1 MCYICVYSMIKF
13 ICLYLI
19 LPLHNEITDIFFSLL
34 ICVFTTKNTYYFLIN
49 NIFFNVGWMS
59 TDLMVGTQYRIFS
72 HLGLAIQAQ
81 TPRVSLGS
89 DPR

>member
-1 MCYICVYSMIKF
+1 MIKF

-19 LPLHNEITDIFFSLL
+19 LPLHNEITDNFFSLL
-34 ICVFTTKNTYYFLIN
+34 ICIFTTKNIYYFLIN

-59 TDLMVGTQYRIFS
+59 TDLMVGTQYRIFFY
-72 HLGLAIQAQ
+72 LGLAIQAQ